1 MMMKLK
7 RIGIL
12 TGGGDCS
19 GINAVI
25 RAVTRAAILQHQ
37 AEVIGLEDGYDG
49 LIFGRHQEL
58 TLETVKD
65 ILPLGGTIL
74 GTTNRGNPFNY
85 REYDGEGNIVS
96 HDYSPR
102 ALETF
107 KQLGLDALI
116 VVGGEGTLMIAHQ
129 FWLLGMPVICIPKT
143 IDNDLEGTDYT
154 FGFQTAVQV
163 ATDALDRLHTTG
175 RSHRRVMILE
185 VMGRSAGWIALEAG
199 IAGGA
204 HIILIPEIP
213 YQLDRVMETIRRREE
228 LGHRYNVIVIAEG
241 ARELGG
247 DEVILQTAAET
258 LQGVRRLGGV
268 GHDLAGK
275 IAGRINRE
283 VRCTMLGHTQR
294 GGTPNSF
301 DRVLGT
307 RLGAFA
313 VEAASQGRFGHMVA
327 LRIPH
332 LTLVPLEQLAG
343 RVRHV
348 PSDSE
353 LLRAAE
359 AVGIGLGR

>member
-1 MMMKLK
+1 MKLK

-25 RAVTRAAILQHQ
+25 RAVTRAAIFQHQ
-37 AEVIGLEDGYDG
+37 ATVIGLEDGYDG
-49 LIFGRHQEL
+49 LIYNRHQDL
-58 TLETVKD
+58 TLDAVKD

-74 GTTNRGNPFNY
+74 GTTNRGNPFDY
-85 REYDGEGNIVS
+85 REFDAQGKIVS
-96 HDYSPR
+96 SDYSPQ
-102 ALETF
+102 AMETF
-107 KQLGLDALI
+107 KKLRLDALI

-129 FWLLGMPVICIPKT
+129 FYRLGIPVICIPKT

-204 HIILIPEIP
+204 NIILLPEIP
-213 YQLDRVMETIRRREE
+213 YRLDRVLEKIHRREE
-228 LGHRYNVIVIAEG
+228 KGNPYNVIVIAEG
-241 ARELGG
+241 AREIGG
-247 DEVILQTAAET
+247 SEIVRETAETT
-258 LQGVRRLGGV
+258 LQGVQRLGGV
-268 GHDLAGK
+268 GHDLAAK
-275 IAGRINRE
+275 ISGSIDRE

-313 VEAASQGRFGHMVA
+313 VQAAAEGRFGHMVA
-327 LRIPH
+327 LKTPH

-343 RVRHV
+343 RVRQV
-348 PSDSE
+348 PEDCE
-353 LLRAAE
+353 LLRTAE
-359 AVGIGLGR
+359 AIGIGLGR